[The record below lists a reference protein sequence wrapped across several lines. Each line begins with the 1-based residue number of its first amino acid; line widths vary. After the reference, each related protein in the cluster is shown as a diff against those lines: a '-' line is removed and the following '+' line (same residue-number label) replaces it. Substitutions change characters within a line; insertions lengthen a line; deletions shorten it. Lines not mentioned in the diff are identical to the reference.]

1 MKRPSL
7 TPAAWD
13 DVRRATARLVHDVA
27 KYVART
33 ARNVGAGPL
42 DPDLVAMLCRDL
54 FALPRGRASAVF
66 EELARP
72 LEEALGRQPA
82 FAQVRERFRQID
94 ALEAAVRAGEA
105 TALAHAVAAA
115 LAVADTLHAF
125 ARELKEPPA

>member
-1 MKRPSL
+1 MKRPTL
-7 TPAAWD
+7 TPAEWES
-13 DVRRATARLVHDVA
+13 VRRLSARLVHDVA

-42 DPDLVAMLCRDL
+42 EPDLVAMLCRDL

-72 LEEALGRQPA
+72 LEETLGRQPA
-82 FAQVRERFRQID
+82 FTQVRERFRQID

-115 LAVADTLHAF
+115 LAVADTVRAF
-125 ARELKEPPA
+125 ARDLQEHP